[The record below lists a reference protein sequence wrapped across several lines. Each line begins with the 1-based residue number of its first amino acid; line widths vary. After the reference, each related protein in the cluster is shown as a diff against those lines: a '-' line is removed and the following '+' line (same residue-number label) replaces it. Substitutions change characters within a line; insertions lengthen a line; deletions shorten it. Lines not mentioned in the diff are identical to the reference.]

1 MRAVILAAGESR
13 RLLELTRDIPKCL
26 LEVGGKS
33 LLEHQV
39 EALREAGVDGITVVT
54 GHAEKPLRD
63 VGGPSLDYLRNAE
76 YATTNSI
83 YSLWLARDAAAGG
96 FVLMNGDVLFDP
108 RLLRRLLSDPREDVL
123 TYDPESILEEE
134 EMKLRLEGNRVAEM
148 SKDLDADR
156 AHGENVGLL
165 KFGAEGTEALMTEL
179 EDIIAGGTVKTWA
192 PFAFDRLCRKR
203 PLHALSTDGLP
214 WIEIDFP
221 EDLER
226 ARRVVW
232 PVIEAAAG

>member
-13 RLLELTRDIPKCL
+13 RLLQLTRDIPKCL

-33 LLEHQV
+33 ILEHQV
-39 EALREAGVDGITVVT
+39 ESLRAAGVEEISVVT
-54 GHAEKPLRD
+54 GHAEEPLRR
-63 VGGPSLDYLRNAE
+63 VGGPSLDYILNAD

-83 YSLWLARDAAAGG
+83 YSLWLAREAAAGG

-108 RLLRRLLSDPREDVL
+108 RLLRSLLDDPREDVL

-134 EMKLRLEGNRVAEM
+134 EMKLRLEGDRVMEM
-148 SKDLDADR
+148 SKELSVEHS
-156 AHGENVGLL
+156 HGENVGLL
-165 KFGAEGTEALMTEL
+165 KFGADGTQALLAEL

-192 PFAFDRLCRKR
+192 PYAFDCLCKKR
-203 PLHALSTDGLP
+203 PLYALSTNGIP

-226 ARRVVW
+226 ARTETW
-232 PVIEAAAG
+232 PAIRAS

>member
-13 RLLELTRDIPKCL
+13 RLGDLTRDIPKCV
-26 LEVGGKS
+26 LEVGGKT
-33 LLEHQV
+33 LLDHQV
-39 EALREAGVDGITVVT
+39 AALRAVGIDGITVVT
-54 GHAEKPLRD
+54 GHADEVLREP
-63 VGGPSLDYLRNAE
+63 GGPALDYLLNAD

-83 YSLWLARDAAAGG
+83 YSLWLAREKTAGG

-108 RLLRRLLSDPREDVL
+108 RLLERLVSDPREDVL
-123 TYDPESILEEE
+123 TYDPTSVLEEE
-134 EMKLRLEGNRVAEM
+134 EMKLRLDGDLVVEM
-148 SKDLDADR
+148 SKELPGESSD
-156 AHGENVGLL
+156 GENVGVL
-165 KFGAEGTEALMTEL
+165 KFGAEGTEALFGEL
-179 EDIIAGGTVKTWA
+179 EAIIAEGTVKTWA

-226 ARRVVW
+226 ARSVIW
-232 PVIEAAAG
+232 PQIG